1 MQSTHAAS
9 AVSVSFSEPNLVAH
23 AGLIAGVRLAERC
36 GLGELIEGRVAITG
50 AANSAGANA
59 GAKVTSVV
67 AGMLAG
73 ADSINDCDVLRHG
86 ATDRLFA
93 GVRAPST
100 LGSFLRAFTWGH
112 VRQLESATRE
122 FTRRLAAETGLLTDA
137 DAVVYLD
144 IDSKIKQVY
153 GAKKQG
159 ASHGYTRVK
168 GLHFQIVTAR
178 TPTSAPVIVAT
189 RLRKGSAGSAK
200 GAASLIAEAI
210 TAVRAMGAAGLI
222 ILRADSAFFSH
233 KVAATCRAHNVRFSL
248 TVANRKKICSTIAA
262 IAADGWQTISY
273 PQAIWDE
280 EQGCWISDAE
290 VAEITYTAFTGKAKR
305 YHTGAR
311 LIVRRV
317 KRLSTSEQPP
327 LPGEPS
333 NAWRYHCVFTNSTFD
348 LIDAEANH
356 RDHAHIEQVFADL
369 EDSALAHLP
378 SGKFTANAA
387 WLTLA
392 ALTYNLTR
400 ALGVLASPFHAK
412 ARTGTIRAHLI
423 TIPGRIASTARTLH
437 LRLPTTWPWADA
449 VAGLWIN
456 TGHPLRT

>member
-23 AGLIAGVRLAERC
+23 AGLVAGVRLVEQC
-36 GLGELIEGRVAITG
+36 GLSGLIDAKVAITG

-73 ADSINDCDVLRHG
+73 ADSIDDVDVLRHG
-86 ATDRLFA
+86 ATDRLFT
-93 GVRAPST
+93 GIRAPST

-112 VRQLESATRE
+112 VRQLESAGRE
-122 FTRRLAAETGLLTDA
+122 FTHRLTAHARLLPDV
-137 DAVVYLD
+137 DSVVYLD
-144 IDSKIKQVY
+144 IDSKVKRVY

-159 ASHGYTRVK
+159 AAHGYTKVR
-168 GLHFQIVTAR
+168 GLHFQVVTAR
-178 TPTSAPVIVAT
+178 TPTSGPVIVAT

-200 GAASLIAEAI
+200 GAASLIREAI
-210 TAVRAMGAAGLI
+210 RAVRAMGAGGLI

-233 KVAATCRAHNVRFSL
+233 KVVAACRAHDVRFSV
-248 TVANRKKICSTIAA
+248 TVANRKKIRQA
-262 IAADGWQTISY
+262 IAGIAETTWQAIEY
-273 PQAIWDE
+273 PQAIFDKE
-280 EQGCWISDAE
+280 EQRWISDAE
-290 VAEITYTAFTGKAKR
+290 VAEVTYTAFTGKAKR

-311 LIVRRV
+311 LLIRRV
-317 KRLSTSEQPP
+317 KRLSAPAEPTTD
-327 LPGEPS
+327 GEPS
-333 NAWRYHCVFTNSTFD
+333 AAWRYHCVFTDSTFD
-348 LIDAEANH
+348 LIDAEADH
-356 RDHAHIEQVFADL
+356 RDHAQIEQVFADL

-387 WLTLA
+387 WLTCA

-400 ALGVLASPFHAK
+400 ALGTLASTFHAK
-412 ARTGTIRAHLI
+412 ARTGTIRRHLI
-423 TIPGRIASTARTLH
+423 TVPGRIVSTARTLH

-449 VAGLWIN
+449 ITDLWTA
-456 TGHPLRT
+456 TGHRLRT